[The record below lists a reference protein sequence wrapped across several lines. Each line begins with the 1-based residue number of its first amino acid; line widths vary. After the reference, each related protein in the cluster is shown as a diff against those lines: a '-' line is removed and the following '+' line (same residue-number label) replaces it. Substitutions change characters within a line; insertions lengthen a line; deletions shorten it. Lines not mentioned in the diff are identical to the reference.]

1 MSRRP
6 AVSLPAR
13 WRPAHGKVF
22 FSDQSNSQDRISRRQ
37 CLHLIGLAGLA
48 GVAANVLPAAA
59 EEKAAPVRRIF
70 VSGGGIISGDPHY
83 RLLRFILSL
92 TGKAEPIVCSLPTA
106 SGDNLE
112 RVVVWYEI
120 MNQLPCRPRHIRL
133 FGPTAKARNY
143 EKQLLAVDA
152 IFVPGGNGLNML
164 AAWKAQGVDAIL
176 RTAWERG
183 ILLAGESA
191 GMNCWFE
198 QAVGDSRPERLS
210 VLECLGWLKGSAC
223 PHYHSDEARWK
234 QGYQQMLRDGQIKD
248 GLACDEG
255 AGVLLE
261 GEKLARVVSISPKAG
276 AYVLRRN
283 GTQVIEEPLKAEL
296 LEKVP

>member
-1 MSRRP
+1 MARFLSAHPFSQGRVSRRE
-6 AVSLPAR
+6 
-13 WRPAHGKVF
+13 
-22 FSDQSNSQDRISRRQ
+22 
-37 CLHLIGLAGLA
+37 CLHLAGLAGLA
-48 GVAANVLPAAA
+48 GVAANVLPAGAG
-59 EEKAAPVRRIF
+59 EKAAPVRRIF
-70 VSGGGIISGDPHY
+70 VAGGGLLSGDPDH

-92 TGKAEPIVCSLPTA
+92 TGKPEPVVCSLPTA

-152 IFVPGGNGLNML
+152 IVVPGGNGLNML
-164 AAWKAQGVDAIL
+164 AAWKAQGVDAVL

-223 PHYHSDEARWK
+223 PHYHSEEARWK
-234 QGYQQMLRDGQIKD
+234 LGFHQMLRDGQIKD
-248 GLACDEG
+248 GLGCDEG
-255 AGVLLE
+255 AGVLFE

-276 AYVLRRN
+276 AYKLRRL
-283 GTQVIEEPLKAEL
+283 GTHVIEEPLKAEL
-296 LEKVP
+296 LEKAP